1 MAPSVPSSLSENHGP
16 KTPWWSKRLAFS
28 CTSCGKCCHARG
40 QTIYVYV
47 NQAEREELATFLNLS
62 LEQFETQHTEINKD
76 GDFVLQFDGNRCRF
90 LKNNQCEVHAVK
102 PTQCR
107 TWPFWEE
114 NLTSKETWVREVAE
128 FCPGEGKGPIRTDED
143 ILCQVEETEMS
154 LRLR

>member
-1 MAPSVPSSLSENHGP
+1 
-16 KTPWWSKRLAFS
+16 
-28 CTSCGKCCHARG
+28 
-40 QTIYVYV
+40 VYV